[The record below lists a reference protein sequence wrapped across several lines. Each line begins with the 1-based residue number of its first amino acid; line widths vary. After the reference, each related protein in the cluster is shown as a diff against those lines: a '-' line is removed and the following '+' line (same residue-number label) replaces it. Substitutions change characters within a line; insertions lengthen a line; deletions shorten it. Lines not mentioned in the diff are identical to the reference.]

1 MIDFMTSSACKRA
14 LAAGALVL
22 AACLPGAG
30 HAERDRWQPRVD
42 DQQQGFAPRS
52 MREERISL
60 EQAIDTVQRNTGG
73 KVLDARSGNGEYRI
87 KVLTRRGEVRV
98 IYVDARTGQMR

>member
-22 AACLPGAG
+22 AACLPATG
-30 HAERDRWQPRVD
+30 HAERDRWLPRVD
-42 DQQQGFAPRS
+42 DQQSFAPRS
-52 MREERISL
+52 TRDERISL

-98 IYVDARTGQMR
+98 IYVDARTGRMR